1 MVTVSM
7 RFFLYFMLD
16 FLFYQLYTDSEYIS
30 VNETSGLISISE
42 IDRDALKQEVFPFH
56 VSSSSSFY
64 LWTKNNILLQVIAY
78 KAGNESWAITGEAVL
93 IVDDVNDNYP
103 EIEIVPNEIEILENT
118 YLTLPLDRFIVND
131 IDLV

>member
-56 VSSSSSFY
+56 VSSS
-64 LWTKNNILLQVIAY
+64 
-78 KAGNESWAITGEAVL
+78 
-93 IVDDVNDNYP
+93 
-103 EIEIVPNEIEILENT
+103 
-118 YLTLPLDRFIVND
+118 FIVLMD
-131 IDLV
+131 